1 MQARLLSE
9 DMRPTFVSDFFPF
22 SPWKRK
28 HEEDN
33 ARGKERKVGA
43 PAGKFESF
51 AGKLRKSLGGLGGWT
66 VRGKGEWARSLAG
79 KEYTGG
85 HLRPHITPI
94 P

>member
-1 MQARLLSE
+1 ME
-9 DMRPTFVSDFFPF
+9 
-22 SPWKRK
+22 
-28 HEEDN
+28 
-33 ARGKERKVGA
+33 A

-51 AGKLRKSLGGLGGWT
+51 AVGKLRKSLGGLGGWT
-66 VRGKGEWARSLAG
+66 AWGKGEWAGSLAG